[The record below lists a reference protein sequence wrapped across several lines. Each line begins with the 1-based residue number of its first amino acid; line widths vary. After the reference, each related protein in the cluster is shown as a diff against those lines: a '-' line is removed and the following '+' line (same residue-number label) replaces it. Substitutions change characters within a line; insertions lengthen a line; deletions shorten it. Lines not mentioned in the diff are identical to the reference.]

1 MERGFY
7 IPPIELQFPTSYIS
21 ICYVD
26 RQLFAELLTTNFG
39 DQVIRLILAS
49 PSSTSIPVVR
59 FIDHCSCIIYIL
71 Y

>member
-7 IPPIELQFPTSYIS
+7 IPPIELQFSISCIS

-26 RQLFAELLTTNFG
+26 RQLVAKLLTTNFG
-39 DQVIRLILAS
+39 DLILAS
-49 PSSTSIPVVR
+49 PSSTRIPIVR
-59 FIDHCSCIIYIL
+59 FIDHWSYIIYIL